1 MSPFYGFGG
10 FQIINVLSTLMFL
23 LVFGI
28 IIGRIFAG
36 IRQWGK
42 DEQSP
47 RLTVDAQVI
56 AKRTNVSRHHHG
68 TGVHAHTTRSTTYYA
83 TFQFDS
89 GDRLELK
96 LRGQE
101 YGLIVE
107 GDKGKLT
114 FQGTRFLG
122 FERT

>member
-1 MSPFYGFGG
+1 MRPFFGFGI
-10 FQIINVLSTLMFL
+10 QSMNILSTLIFL
-23 LVFGI
+23 LAFGI

-36 IRQWGK
+36 IRKWGK
-42 DEQSP
+42 DEKSP
-47 RLTVDAQVI
+47 RLTVDAQVV
-56 AKRTNVSRHHHG
+56 AKRTYAGYHRYDP
-68 TGVHAHTTRSTTYYA
+68 GVNPHTTRSTSYYA
-83 TFQFDS
+83 TFQFES

-96 LRGQE
+96 LQGYE
-101 YGLIVE
+101 YGLLVE